1 LSESGGDKYICIQY
15 NIQINDFIKLEYT
28 ARIKNTN
35 EIFDLTSEELAKK
48 EGIFN
53 KEINYGPKIICVGQK
68 EILSE
73 LDNFL
78 INKELNKGYKIE
90 LSPEQTFGNRNNK
103 LIKTLNTQNLLKQK
117 INPYPGMQLNLG
129 NLMGIIRSV
138 TNGRTLI
145 DFNHP
150 LAGKVLSYELKI
162 IEIIEDPKLKL
173 ESLLKNTLN
182 VELELE
188 INEKTAIIYLEL
200 PKTTEEKLKDLIK
213 KLIPEL
219 ENIVFQKKRTKK

>member
-1 LSESGGDKYICIQY
+1 MKKIK
-15 NIQINDFIKLEYT
+15 INDFIKLEYT

>member
-1 LSESGGDKYICIQY
+1 MSESGGDKYICIQY

>member
-1 LSESGGDKYICIQY
+1 MKKIK
-15 NIQINDFIKLEYT
+15 INDFIKLEYT

-219 ENIVFQKKRTKK
+219 ENIVFQKKRTKNN

>member
-1 LSESGGDKYICIQY
+1 M
-15 NIQINDFIKLEYT
+15 
-28 ARIKNTN
+28 
-35 EIFDLTSEELAKK
+35 KK
-48 EGIFN
+48 

-117 INPYPGMQLNLG
+117 INPYPGMQLNLW

-162 IEIIEDPKLKL
+162 IEIIEDPK
-173 ESLLKNTLN
+173 
-182 VELELE
+182 
-188 INEKTAIIYLEL
+188 
-200 PKTTEEKLKDLIK
+200 
-213 KLIPEL
+213 PEL